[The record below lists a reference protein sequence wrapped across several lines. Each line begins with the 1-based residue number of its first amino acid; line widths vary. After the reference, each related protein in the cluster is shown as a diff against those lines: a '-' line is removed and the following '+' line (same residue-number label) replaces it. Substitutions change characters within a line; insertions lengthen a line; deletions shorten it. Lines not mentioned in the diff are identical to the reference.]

1 MKELTKKMNK
11 FIEHL
16 NNNNNN
22 KNSWATN
29 SISYRSSR
37 TTADVVNIITLT
49 ISEKLDIKYTRMS
62 SP

>member
-22 KNSWATN
+22 KNSWVTN